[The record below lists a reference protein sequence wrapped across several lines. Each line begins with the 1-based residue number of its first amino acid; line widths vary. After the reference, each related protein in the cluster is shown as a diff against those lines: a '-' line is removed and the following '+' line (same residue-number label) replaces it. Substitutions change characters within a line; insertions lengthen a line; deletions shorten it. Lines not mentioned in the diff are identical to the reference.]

1 MPKTL
6 LTERDIVNAA
16 KQGKKSIAADM
27 NTLITPAAKDKA
39 KELKVQFVE
48 AKESPVQSSQ
58 NTPAEPYTAA
68 TISST
73 NVGSKL
79 IVIGSDHGG
88 FQTKEMLKKFLAEIG
103 YRTLDLGTNSED
115 ACDYP
120 DYAYAVARIVAKGEA
135 WRGIMIDATGVASS
149 IVCNKVPGVRAAACF
164 NEFVAQS
171 SREHNDA
178 NVLTLGGKV
187 LGPELIKSI
196 VKVWL
201 ETWFGG
207 GRHKKRVDKISDVE
221 KRFTK

>member
-1 MPKTL
+1 MAKTI

-16 KQGKKSIAADM
+16 KQGKKSIFADT
-27 NTLITPAAKDKA
+27 NTVITPAAKDKA
-39 KELKVQFVE
+39 RELKVQFTDTRE
-48 AKESPVQSSQ
+48 APDQSRHTSAAESYA
-58 NTPAEPYTAA
+58 TA
-68 TISST
+68 TISSM
-73 NVGSKL
+73 NVGSNL

-88 FQTKEMLKKFLAEIG
+88 FQTKEMLKKYLADLG
-103 YRTLDLGTNSED
+103 YRVLDVGTNSED

-149 IVCNKVPGVRAAACF
+149 IVCNKVPGVRAASCC

-178 NVLTLGGKV
+178 NVLTLGAKV
-187 LGPELIKSI
+187 LGPELMKSI

-221 KRFTK
+221 KRFMK